1 MSATEFSADLR
12 DIRFVLFEQ
21 LKLQERYANI
31 EKYEDFD
38 DDMLVAILQEAEK
51 FATGVIS
58 PINKDGDRLGCV
70 HHPDG
75 SVTTPPGFKEAYQA
89 LSEAGWLGMAS
100 SPDFGGMGLP
110 LPMAIAIGEMYTG
123 ACMAF
128 TIYSGL
134 TRSAASLLAT
144 WAPEEMKE
152 IYVPRMLS
160 GEWLGTMCLTE
171 NGAGSDVPSCRT
183 KAVAVPGEDRVYH
196 IEGEKIFISGGDNDL
211 GENIVHLVL
220 ARTPDAPVGYKGISI
235 FVVPKLMVNADA
247 SLGARNGVQVVG
259 IEEKMGIHGSATCT
273 MAFGGGSTPCVGYRL
288 GEEGEGLKIMF
299 HMMNEARL
307 SVGLQGL
314 AGASAAYNNALA
326 YAKDRVQGRES
337 DKLFDATAP
346 SVAIVCHPDVRR
358 MLMTMRV
365 YVETMRSFLL
375 TTATRIDLAQSTND
389 AEEAERLLSI
399 VELYTPIAKAHC
411 SDIGFEVTRLAVQ
424 TYGGY
429 GYVGE
434 YPVEQLLRDTKIAS
448 IYEGT
453 NGIQALDLLGRKM
466 RAKDGQVFM
475 AWMQEVQVDFQ
486 QARDVGLSE
495 LVGSLEKGL
504 NSLGACAMHLAGLG
518 MQGQLKGALLQASPF
533 LSLFGIVLLGVHAL
547 RQAVVA
553 TENLANSPGDKFY
566 TGKVRNAEFYM
577 ANVLPQAVALSK
589 GIRSGDE
596 SCLDEVLFS

>member
-1 MSATEFSADLR
+1 MSATDFSTDLR
-12 DIRFVLFEQ
+12 DLRFVLFEQ

-38 DDMLVAILQEAEK
+38 EEMLTAILQEAEK
-51 FATGVIS
+51 FATGVIA
-58 PINKDGDRLGCV
+58 PINKDADRIGCV
-70 HHPDG
+70 HHPDAT
-75 SVTTPPGFKEAYQA
+75 VTTPPGFKEAYQA
-89 LSEAGWLGMAS
+89 LSDAGWLGMAA

-110 LPMAIAIGEMYTG
+110 LPMAISIGEMYTG

-144 WAPEEMKE
+144 WAPEEMTE
-152 IYVPRMLS
+152 LYVPKMLS

-171 NGAGSDVPSCRT
+171 NAAGSDVPNCRT
-183 KAVAVPGEDRVYH
+183 KAVPVEGEDRTYH
-196 IEGEKIFISGGDNDL
+196 LEGEKIFISGGEHDL
-211 GENIVHLVL
+211 GENIIHLVL
-220 ARTPDAPVGYKGISI
+220 ARAPGAPAGYKGISI
-235 FVVPKLMVNADA
+235 FVVPKYMVGADG

-314 AGASAAYNNALA
+314 AGASAAYNNAVA
-326 YAKDRVQGRES
+326 YAKDRIQGRAVENLLDS
-337 DKLFDATAP
+337 SAE

-358 MLMTMRV
+358 MLMTMKV
-365 YVETMRSFLL
+365 YTETMRSFLL
-375 TTATRIDLAQSTND
+375 TTATRIDIAHNTDD
-389 AEEAERLLSI
+389 AEEAERLMSI

-411 SDIGFEVTRLAVQ
+411 SDIGFEVTRIAVQ
-424 TYGGY
+424 VYGGY
-429 GYVGE
+429 GYIGE

-475 AWMQEVQVDFQ
+475 AWMQETQVDLQ
-486 QARDVGLSE
+486 QARDAGLGDMADA
-495 LVGSLEKGL
+495 LDKGV
-504 NSLGACAMHLAGLG
+504 NTLGACAMHLAGLG

-533 LSLFGIVLLGVHAL
+533 LTLFGTVLLGVHAL

-553 TENLANSPGDKFY
+553 KAKLADNAGDKFY
-566 TGKVRNAEFYM
+566 AGKVRNAEFYM
-577 ANVLPQAVALSK
+577 ANILPQAVALSK

-596 SCLDEVLFS
+596 SCLDDVLFS